1 MPTVKILIS
10 GKKGKFYDAVLR
22 AVPGRRGK
30 PGQERPF
37 RAEAVPPG
45 PRLLELAKS
54 GSYAALVFVL
64 ESEPD
69 SEPVRWLMESNPVLP
84 LIAVLPEGNARLR
97 KELQREGVSQVIEVG
112 NRSESAI
119 RRIIREQLAA
129 LPSKPQVLPDV
140 GAAITTDLHSI
151 RSALTVIQGLA
162 ELALTKVR
170 GPDSRR
176 KPLEA
181 IVQEVMK
188 VEGLLRRI
196 ERKVKPDDASSP
208 Q

>member
-45 PRLLELAKS
+45 PKLLEMAQS
-54 GSYAALVFVL
+54 GSYAALIFVL

-69 SEPVRWLMESNPVLP
+69 SEPVRWLIQSNPDLP
-84 LIAVLPEGNARLR
+84 LIAVLPEGNAKLR
-97 KELQREGVSQVIEVG
+97 KELQREGVSQIIEVG
-112 NRSESAI
+112 NLSEPAI
-119 RRIIREQLAA
+119 RRIIRERLAA
-129 LPSKPQVLPDV
+129 LPSKPPALPDV

-162 ELALTKVR
+162 ELALTKAQ
-170 GPDSRR
+170 GPGSHQ
-176 KPLEA
+176 KSLEG
-181 IVQEVMK
+181 IVKEVTE

-196 ERKVKPDDASSP
+196 ERKVKPRRPSP
-208 Q
+208 PQ